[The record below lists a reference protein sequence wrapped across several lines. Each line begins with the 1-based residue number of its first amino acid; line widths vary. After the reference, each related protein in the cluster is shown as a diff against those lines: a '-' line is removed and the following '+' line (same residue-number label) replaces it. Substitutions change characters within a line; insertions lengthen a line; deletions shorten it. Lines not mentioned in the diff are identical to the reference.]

1 MKQANSTGNFT
12 VRAIYRSAGMTLIE
26 IILVVGLLAL
36 LLSLAMPTYQ
46 GYLLRGH
53 RVEAIRLLLTA
64 AACQERHR
72 ARKGAFDTT
81 RCAGNSGNEF
91 YRLII
96 EPEDQ
101 SSSTEFLLIADPLK
115 RQQHDI
121 CGRLSLDQ
129 SGTRGIS
136 GPQDKLHKCWA
147 GR

>member
-1 MKQANSTGNFT
+1 MKQANSTG
-12 VRAIYRSAGMTLIE
+12 RANHRSAGMTLIE
-26 IILVVGLLAL
+26 IVLVVGLLGL
-36 LLSLAMPTYQ
+36 LLSLAMPSYQ
-46 GYLLRGH
+46 SYLLRGH

-72 ARKGAFDTT
+72 ARTGAYDTT
-81 RCAGNSGNEF
+81 RCAGSSDNEF

-96 EPEDQ
+96 EPEEQ
-101 SSSTEFLLIADPLK
+101 SSSTEFLLIAEPLK
-115 RQQHDI
+115 RQQTDI
-121 CGRLSLDQ
+121 CGSLSLDQ